1 MKVLVVKNRNQR
13 ERAVRRFLD
22 RRKVVAVVSSPR
34 DLQKEVL
41 KRADVVILEENKN
54 DKGSNS

>member
-1 MKVLVVKNRNQR
+1 MKVLVVRNKSQR
-13 ERAVRRFLD
+13 ERAVRRLLD
-22 RRKVVAVVSSPR
+22 RRKVVAVVSSPK

-54 DKGSNS
+54 EKGGNS